1 MANFIWPM
9 IEANITYISFV
20 IFQHEYLNESIQNYI
35 SILKTFY

>member
-20 IFQHEYLNESIQNYI
+20 IFQYEYLNESIQNYI